1 MRRTYVMAKHQVA
14 RKPER
19 TGGWQREQSPTSEA
33 KPHDQAGK
41 LLSKLWATIYEWSE
55 TLSPMDGVV
64 TLALF
69 FI

>member
-1 MRRTYVMAKHQVA
+1 
-14 RKPER
+14 
-19 TGGWQREQSPTSEA
+19 
-33 KPHDQAGK
+33 
-41 LLSKLWATIYEWSE
+41 LWATIYEWSE